1 MIRTV
6 LAAVML
12 CVIAGCTAMKIDDF
26 DGTAPAFV
34 PEDYFLGETR
44 AWGLFQDRFGTV
56 RREFVVDI
64 EGRME
69 GDVLV
74 LDEAFRY
81 ADGERDQRTWHIR
94 PLGDG
99 RYEGEADDI
108 VGTATG
114 VREGKA
120 MRWTYLFDLAVGDR
134 IWRVSFDDWMFLQD
148 ETVMIN
154 RTTVSKW
161 GFTLGEVYIFF
172 KKPELSG
179 AVGETAAQA
188 SQDAAQ

>member
-1 MIRTV
+1 MIRAL

-12 CVIAGCTAMKIDDF
+12 SVIAGCSSMKIDDF
-26 DGTAPAFV
+26 DGTGPVFV

-56 RREFVVDI
+56 RREFSVDI

-74 LDEAFRY
+74 LDEAFLY

-94 PLGDG
+94 PLADG

-114 VREGKA
+114 RREGKA
-120 MRWTYLFDLAVGDR
+120 MRWSYLFDLPIGER
-134 IWRVSFDDWMFLQD
+134 TWRVSFDDWMFLQD
-148 ETVMIN
+148 EAVMIN
-154 RTTVSKW
+154 RATVSKW
-161 GFTLGEVYIFF
+161 GLTLGEVYIFF

-179 AVGETAAQA
+179 AVDETPAEP
-188 SQDAAQ
+188 S